1 MKAAEVEVG
10 TEVTSTTRVVSS
22 VPVMCSGSAQ

>member
-10 TEVTSTTRVVSS
+10 VKVGIVGR
-22 VPVMCSGSAQ
+22 CSGGLDCEAKGY